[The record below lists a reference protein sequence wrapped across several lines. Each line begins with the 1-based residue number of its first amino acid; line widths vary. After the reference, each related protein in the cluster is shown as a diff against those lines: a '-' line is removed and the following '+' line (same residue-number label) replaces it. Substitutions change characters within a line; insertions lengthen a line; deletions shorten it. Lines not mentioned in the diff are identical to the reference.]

1 MFILSHLGISQSGD
15 QIYVKRVS
23 LSSYLSTLQVCGN
36 CSLVNWSYSISV
48 QDFLFLFFFLWK
60 GGDGGCRMVKVWG
73 KIHRKEILM
82 CIIQLKVIME
92 NFLWDL
98 MSLVTRLSMT
108 MIMMMTGIF
117 LFWYPKLVS
126 WNRVMKISDSRTFI
140 ISCMPFYSG

>member
-1 MFILSHLGISQSGD
+1 
-15 QIYVKRVS
+15 
-23 LSSYLSTLQVCGN
+23 
-36 CSLVNWSYSISV
+36 
-48 QDFLFLFFFLWK
+48 
-60 GGDGGCRMVKVWG
+60 MVKVWG

-117 LFWYPKLVS
+117 LF
-126 WNRVMKISDSRTFI
+126 
-140 ISCMPFYSG
+140 